1 METNFVINSTH
12 SGDMQR
18 ARHTDKLKKNEEEKT
33 RCWGGR
39 DMTGGW
45 IEVGQKER
53 LRREREE
60 VKGK

>member
-1 METNFVINSTH
+1 MLTCRGPDILTS
-12 SGDMQR
+12 
-18 ARHTDKLKKNEEEKT
+18 LKNEEEKT
-33 RCWGGR
+33 RSWGGG

-45 IEVGQKER
+45 MEVGQKER